1 MPVDRNR
8 IALPRHS
15 LLLLA
20 LLPAL
25 SAHAGNWQNNVAIGG
40 FNSVNVYTPDTVS
53 PVGNGRALLIVLH
66 GCTQS
71 ITAFAGAKLE
81 VAAETHGM
89 VVAVPDAMH
98 KAGFSCWNYWDA
110 TKSRSHQ
117 DYAKLISLANTLSGD
132 AARNI
137 DPNQVYIAGLSS
149 GAAFASQTACLAPHV
164 FAGVAPSA
172 GPAIGTGSNGA
183 FSLENVS
190 PATFKSRCES
200 YAGTFK
206 PHLATQMA
214 VVAHGTS
221 DTTVPQGY
229 NEISANGFA
238 NVYGVAKLSGTSTV
252 QDAPGKTAE
261 LHRWQDGRVAMLWLN
276 GLSHAWSGGTGASG
290 SYVGAN
296 SINFA
301 DFIGGWFAQHNTRVS
316 RNLPPE
322 IAGLTATV
330 AGNALAIGGSAS
342 DDGSVQRVAIAVH
355 EIGGGGAVLVRT
367 FDATLA
373 GSGFSAGSGPLPDG
387 LYRVTAVATDNEGA
401 ASAQAQAT
409 VRIGPPP
416 PATAPV
422 LADLAAVASGQC
434 VTVSG
439 TATDANQDLAS
450 VRVAFG
456 AGTPVDAALDGSAFS
471 VQQCGLPGGAHSA
484 TITATDATALAATA
498 NVAFSIDAGQ
508 SGDYN
513 VHIAKGRITWGA
525 GYAACY
531 LAFGNTAF
539 VMREVAEGGQCR
551 WVADGAPTCAGP
563 LQACSSGG
571 GGNGGGNDDGGGPP
585 SGNPGAFSAG
595 ATSGYVKANAS
606 GGSVEVGAQAGYA
619 LGTGWDGKNNRSVLA
634 FDTSAI
640 PDNAVIERAY
650 LVVTRASGAGT
661 PWAGG
666 NTLVVDARAGCFGA
680 ACGVAVDDYASAA
693 SASGVAV
700 VPQFSSGSATSADFD
715 AGGRAAINLA
725 GTTELRL
732 RFAAHPASGSYL
744 FLSGTT
750 APVLHVEYS
759 LPAQ

>member
-137 DPNQVYIAGLSS
+137 DPNQVY
-149 GAAFASQTACLAPHV
+149 
-164 FAGVAPSA
+164 
-172 GPAIGTGSNGA
+172 
-183 FSLENVS
+183 
-190 PATFKSRCES
+190 
-200 YAGTFK
+200 
-206 PHLATQMA
+206 
-214 VVAHGTS
+214 
-221 DTTVPQGY
+221 
-229 NEISANGFA
+229 
-238 NVYGVAKLSGTSTV
+238 
-252 QDAPGKTAE
+252 
-261 LHRWQDGRVAMLWLN
+261 
-276 GLSHAWSGGTGASG
+276 
-290 SYVGAN
+290 
-296 SINFA
+296 
-301 DFIGGWFAQHNTRVS
+301 
-316 RNLPPE
+316 
-322 IAGLTATV
+322 
-330 AGNALAIGGSAS
+330 
-342 DDGSVQRVAIAVH
+342 
-355 EIGGGGAVLVRT
+355 
-367 FDATLA
+367 
-373 GSGFSAGSGPLPDG
+373 
-387 LYRVTAVATDNEGA
+387 
-401 ASAQAQAT
+401 
-409 VRIGPPP
+409 
-416 PATAPV
+416 
-422 LADLAAVASGQC
+422 
-434 VTVSG
+434 
-439 TATDANQDLAS
+439 
-450 VRVAFG
+450 
-456 AGTPVDAALDGSAFS
+456 
-471 VQQCGLPGGAHSA
+471 
-484 TITATDATALAATA
+484 
-498 NVAFSIDAGQ
+498 
-508 SGDYN
+508 
-513 VHIAKGRITWGA
+513 IAKGRITWGA

-693 SASGVAV
+693 SASGVVV